1 MSCLQYV
8 SGQIRYAQMIALK
21 RSMPLA
27 HSLTGRIVFNGKQL
41 DAGKAGMASA
51 SKVSVPTAPTA
62 LSQDLSCTLP
72 SICPQPALCS

>member
-1 MSCLQYV
+1 
-8 SGQIRYAQMIALK
+8 MIALK

-41 DAGKAGMASA
+41 DAGRAGMASA

-62 LSQDLSCTLP
+62 QEGGHVRFGP
-72 SICPQPALCS
+72 EIMAWH

>member
-27 HSLTGRIVFNGKQL
+27 HSLTGRIVFNGSVP
-41 DAGKAGMASA
+41 SA
-51 SKVSVPTAPTA
+51 SILYLIAAITAGHQNHR
-62 LSQDLSCTLP
+62 SD
-72 SICPQPALCS
+72 